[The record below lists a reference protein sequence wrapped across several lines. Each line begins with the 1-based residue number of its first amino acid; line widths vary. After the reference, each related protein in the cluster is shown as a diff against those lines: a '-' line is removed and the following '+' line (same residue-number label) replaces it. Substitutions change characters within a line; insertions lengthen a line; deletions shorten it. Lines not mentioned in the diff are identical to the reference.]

1 VVVLLAQHLVL
12 RIRSMW
18 AQHRSTAS
26 AIDAISLSD
35 QSQGEDW
42 CTASIATKRG
52 LFTSGAVTI
61 ALKSEQREVVIA
73 SARGVG
79 MGCRKRWGRHG

>member
-1 VVVLLAQHLVL
+1 
-12 RIRSMW
+12 MW
-18 AQHRSTAS
+18 AQHRSTTS
-26 AIDAISLSD
+26 AINAISLSD

-42 CTASIATKRG
+42 CTAIIATKRA

-79 MGCRKRWGRHG
+79 MVPEAVGASWVGQC